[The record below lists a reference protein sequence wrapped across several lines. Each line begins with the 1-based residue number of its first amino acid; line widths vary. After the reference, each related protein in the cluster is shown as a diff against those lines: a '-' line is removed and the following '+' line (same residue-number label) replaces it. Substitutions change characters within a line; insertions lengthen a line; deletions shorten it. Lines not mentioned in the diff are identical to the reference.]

1 MAWLLKWISKI
12 RAAKLACQPKSIDCY
27 GRSECP
33 SKLKQLLGR
42 KARSVTPTME
52 HDAWIHCLLFKRDK
66 KSDYGRWNQLYLH
79 TRHIVHRK
87 EQNRC
92 FFISLSMFSNDA
104 KNHSIVIIER
114 PQPNQSTKS
123 IDQGRWRMVPM
134 SFIQSS
140 AKRDAVSA
148 VSLPAVPKK
157 RKHSE

>member
-1 MAWLLKWISKI
+1 
-12 RAAKLACQPKSIDCY
+12 
-27 GRSECP
+27 
-33 SKLKQLLGR
+33 
-42 KARSVTPTME
+42 
-52 HDAWIHCLLFKRDK
+52 
-66 KSDYGRWNQLYLH
+66 
-79 TRHIVHRK
+79 
-87 EQNRC
+87 
-92 FFISLSMFSNDA
+92 MFSNDA